1 MRVCAGTT
9 KKGIGPA
16 YASKINRVGLRFGDL
31 RFWND
36 FEERFRVRTSY
47 IHAHKAYACV
57 DRSPGRVPWMISHPT
72 ATPHPPIP
80 DDDDDAGGD
89 RRW

>member
-1 MRVCAGTT
+1 MSFSFPPYIHPHTAGTT

-36 FEERFRVRTSY
+36 FEARFRVR
-47 IHAHKAYACV
+47 AC
-57 DRSPGRVPWMISHPT
+57 GRGECLFFLCP
-72 ATPHPPIP
+72 
-80 DDDDDAGGD
+80 
-89 RRW
+89 